1 MTNLQPFSWGQ
12 SRVRGDGLLEQN
24 EGEVA
29 HVGQTLFG
37 IGVSSLR
44 FELEVDISAVI
55 FGDWDEVLVEGD

>member
-12 SRVRGDGLLEQN
+12 SRVRGYGLLEQN

-29 HVGQTLFG
+29 HIGQKLFG

-44 FELEVDISAVI
+44 FDLEVDISAII
-55 FGDWDEVLVEGD
+55 FDDWEEVLVESD